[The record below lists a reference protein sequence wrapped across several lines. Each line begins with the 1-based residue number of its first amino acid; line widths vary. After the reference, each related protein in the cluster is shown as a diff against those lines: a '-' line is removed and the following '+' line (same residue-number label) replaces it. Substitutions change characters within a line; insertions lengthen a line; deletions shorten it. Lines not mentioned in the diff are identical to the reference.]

1 MARIFITGSTDGLG
15 FLAAKALY
23 TQGHQVYLHA
33 RNQRRADE
41 VRSKFPEAEDVL
53 IADFTDLGEVAKLAN
68 RLNELGKM
76 DVIIHNAGIYDA
88 SGIPLFTVNV
98 LAPYLLT
105 AKVAMPDRLLYL
117 SSGMHKG
124 GQSLNDKNDIPSI
137 NYSDSKLHLTTLS
150 MAVARLNPQVLV
162 NAVDPGWVPTKMG
175 GKNAPDQMEL
185 GYETQVWLAVSDDD
199 KARVTGKLFYH
210 QKQQKAHPDSSNV
223 EIQNR
228 LLEICE
234 SITGQSLKH

>member
-33 RNQRRADE
+33 RNQQRADE

-53 IADFTDLGEVAKLAN
+53 IADFTDLDEVAKLAN
-68 RLNELGKM
+68 RLNEIDKM

-117 SSGMHKG
+117 SSGMHKS
-124 GQSLNDKNDIPSI
+124 GQSLNDKNEIRSI

-150 MAVARLNPQVLV
+150 MAVARLNPKVLV

-185 GYETQVWLAVSDDD
+185 GYATQVWLAVSNDTQ
-199 KARVTGKLFYH
+199 AQVTGAYFYH
-210 QKQQKAHPDSSNV
+210 KQQQTPHPDTSNE
-223 EIQNR
+223 EIQDR

-234 SITGQSLKH
+234 QLTGVSFQ